1 MKIDDRLIDYIGDL
15 SRLYMSAEEK
25 EARRGD
31 LSDILDY
38 IEKLN
43 ELDTDGVP
51 ELTHP
56 FSANNVFRD
65 DAVLNADRAE
75 EMLAN
80 APEVKGRYF
89 KVLRAVEE

>member
-1 MKIDDRLIDYIGDL
+1 MKIDDKLIDYIGDL
-15 SRLYMSAEEK
+15 SRLYMSGEEK
-25 EARRGD
+25 KARRSD

-43 ELDTDGVP
+43 ELDTEGVP

-56 FSANNVFRD
+56 FPVNNVFRD
-65 DAVLNADRAE
+65 DVVVNGDRYD

-80 APEVKGRYF
+80 APESRGRYF
-89 KVLRAVEE
+89 KVFRTIEE

>member
-1 MKIDDRLIDYIGDL
+1 MKIDDKLIDYIGDL
-15 SRLYMSAEEK
+15 SRLELSPEEK
-25 EARRGD
+25 AARKSD

-56 FSANNVFRD
+56 FEKTNVFR
-65 DAVLNADRAE
+65 ADEVTNGDRHEA
-75 EMLAN
+75 MLAN
-80 APEVKGRYF
+80 APESKGRYF
-89 KVLRAVEE
+89 KVHRTVEE